1 MSVSSGSS
9 VTGMSSA
16 TPVDVDP
23 DDEET
28 TKYESLYEMRQS
40 VGHHHVER
48 TSCCSSSVVDD
59 DDDDHGHDN
68 APLQSLPCQGAASF
82 EDDFPAYLQDDETS
96 DHQEQRLEEPDVEQR
111 PSPTE
116 TGRQKEESQATQ
128 SEQPLTD
135 LETLPDL
142 PLELGDHVYQWRS
155 FAGLPGVFQHHGIV
169 MDIGRDEDGEMEL
182 SIADFSCLL
191 RAPSN
196 VTATKEKSKQTS
208 GDNATIRPAQSIDML
223 TGNNDNKMP
232 FSLHPHGILRVYN
245 SSTKD
250 PKWHKVVYRAS
261 VWKTSLWRS
270 GTCTTTA
277 SDPPAKVL
285 ARAYFLLEN
294 PHVLPSYHVFRSNC
308 ECVSLWCKTGSWST
322 LQASSLL
329 SLTAA
334 GQLKSTASIAAYAAS
349 QTTTVTTPAAGLWG
363 YLGYTTSTQVSLLS
377 AQPHLVPI
385 LAAYGVVT
393 VGCPAIVLWQA
404 QRFWEKTTERLNEEF
419 WKHACKDPD
428 FFAESL
434 YHWSE
439 RHRAFER

>member
-1 MSVSSGSS
+1 L
-9 VTGMSSA
+9 T
-16 TPVDVDP
+16 
-23 DDEET
+23 
-28 TKYESLYEMRQS
+28 
-40 VGHHHVER
+40 
-48 TSCCSSSVVDD
+48 
-59 DDDDHGHDN
+59 
-68 APLQSLPCQGAASF
+68 
-82 EDDFPAYLQDDETS
+82 
-96 DHQEQRLEEPDVEQR
+96 EPEI
-111 PSPTE
+111 
-116 TGRQKEESQATQ
+116 
-128 SEQPLTD
+128 
-135 LETLPDL
+135 LPDL
-142 PLELGDHVYQWRS
+142 PLEIGDHVYQWRS

-169 MDIGRDEDGEMEL
+169 MDIGRDQNGEMEL

-191 RAPSN
+191 RAPSS
-196 VTATKEKSKQTS
+196 VATKEKLEQVS
-208 GDNATIRPAQSIDML
+208 GDNATIRPAHSIDML
-223 TGNNDNKMP
+223 TGNADNKMP

-245 SSTKD
+245 SSSKD
-250 PKWHKVVYRAS
+250 PIWHKVVYRAS
-261 VWKTSLWRS
+261 FWKTSLWRS

-334 GQLKSTASIAAYAAS
+334 GQLKSTATIAAYAAS

-363 YLGYTTSTQVSLLS
+363 YLGYTTTTQVSLLS
-377 AQPHLVPI
+377 TQPHLVPI

-393 VGCPAIVLWQA
+393 AGCPAIVLWQA
-404 QRFWEKTTERLNEEF
+404 RRFWDKTTERLNEEF